1 MLVPGPNR
9 SSRLVFTTWLGT
21 RSQRPLHSGERQ
33 PDIERG
39 TTPRSA
45 PAVSL
50 ATVLPDIL
58 AGVPAGDRDLAAQ
71 MLDVPVVSARDED
84 LAEVIGTQ
92 IPDAFDFLIVDG
104 VVIKQT
110 VLHRRAAL
118 ELLGAGDVLA
128 PPLTAIRQIES
139 RSLSRYLAHG
149 QVSLA
154 ALETHF
160 RLAVRRWPEITDF
173 LHDRLGQQTHRA
185 SMHLAML
192 HLPRVEDRITAL
204 FADLAERF
212 GRRTGDGIL
221 VDLPL
226 THDLIGGLVGSRRPT
241 VSLALNKLS
250 ADGTLERHEGNRW
263 TLAPRILSA

>member
-1 MLVPGPNR
+1 LY
-9 SSRLVFTTWLGT
+9 
-21 RSQRPLHSGERQ
+21 SGERQ

-39 TTPRSA
+39 PTA
-45 PAVSL
+45 PSVAAVSL

-58 AGVPAGDRDLAAQ
+58 AGVPAGDRDLAGRT
-71 MLDVPVVSARDED
+71 LSVPLLSACDED
-84 LAEVIGTQ
+84 LAEVISTQ
-92 IPDAFDFLIVDG
+92 VPDAFDFVIVDG

-149 QVSLA
+149 PVSLA

-212 GRRTGDGIL
+212 GRTTADSIL

-241 VSLALNKLS
+241 VSLALHKLS
-250 ADGTLERHEGNRW
+250 TDGTLEKHDRNRW
-263 TLAPRILSA
+263 TLAPTILSA

>member
-1 MLVPGPNR
+1 MHL
-9 SSRLVFTTWLGT
+9 
-21 RSQRPLHSGERQ
+21 GERQ

-39 TTPRSA
+39 TAPYSA

-50 ATVLPDIL
+50 AKVLPDIL
-58 AGVPAGDRDLAAQ
+58 AGVPAEDRDVAGRTLS
-71 MLDVPVVSARDED
+71 VPLVSACDED
-84 LAEVIGTQ
+84 LADVIGTQ
-92 IPDAFDFLIVDG
+92 IPDAFDFVIVDG

-110 VLHRRAAL
+110 VLQHRAAL

-128 PPLTAIRQIES
+128 PPLTATRQIES

-149 QVSLA
+149 PVSLA

-185 SMHLAML
+185 STHLAVL
-192 HLPRVEDRITAL
+192 HLPRVEDRIAAL

-212 GRRTGDGIL
+212 GRVSGDGIL
-221 VDLPL
+221 IDLPL

-241 VSLALNKLS
+241 VTLALHKLS
-250 ADGTLERHEGNRW
+250 ADGTLQRHEGNRW
-263 TLAPRILSA
+263 TLAPSILTMSTAAHQSPRGPAAPGPR

>member
-1 MLVPGPNR
+1 MFLREGQTDLPGPQ
-9 SSRLVFTTWLGT
+9 RL
-21 RSQRPLHSGERQ
+21 LHSGELQ
-33 PDIERG
+33 PDVERG
-39 TTPRSA
+39 TTSPSA
-45 PAVSL
+45 PTVGL

-58 AGVPAGDRDLAAQ
+58 ASVRAEDREVAGRMPRVPL
-71 MLDVPVVSARDED
+71 LSARDED
-84 LAEVIGTQ
+84 LAGVISTQ

-110 VLHRRAAL
+110 VLQRRAAL

-128 PPLTAIRQIES
+128 PPLTATRQIES

-149 QVSLA
+149 PVSLA

-160 RLAVRRWPEITDF
+160 RLAVRRWPEIGDF

-212 GRRTGDGIL
+212 GRMSGEQHPG
-221 VDLPL
+221 
-226 THDLIGGLVGSRRPT
+226 RPPP
-241 VSLALNKLS
+241 N
-250 ADGTLERHEGNRW
+250 
-263 TLAPRILSA
+263 P

>member
-21 RSQRPLHSGERQ
+21 QSQRPLHSGERQ

-128 PPLTAIRQIES
+128 PPLTAIR
-139 RSLSRYLAHG
+139 
-149 QVSLA
+149 
-154 ALETHF
+154 
-160 RLAVRRWPEITDF
+160 
-173 LHDRLGQQTHRA
+173 
-185 SMHLAML
+185 
-192 HLPRVEDRITAL
+192 
-204 FADLAERF
+204 
-212 GRRTGDGIL
+212 
-221 VDLPL
+221 
-226 THDLIGGLVGSRRPT
+226 
-241 VSLALNKLS
+241 
-250 ADGTLERHEGNRW
+250 
-263 TLAPRILSA
+263 